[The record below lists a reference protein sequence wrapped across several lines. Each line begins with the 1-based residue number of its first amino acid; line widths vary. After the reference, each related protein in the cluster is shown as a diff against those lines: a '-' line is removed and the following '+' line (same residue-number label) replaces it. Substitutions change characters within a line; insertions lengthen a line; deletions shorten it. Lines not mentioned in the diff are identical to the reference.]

1 MYLRLKYFLDFLFAL
16 FLAFL
21 LLPLFVLIPLLI
33 VLFIGKPVLFRQC
46 RIGYQGRRFHVYKF
60 RTMTDCVDAD
70 GVLLAD
76 EFRLTP
82 IGQFLRSSSLD
93 ELPGLINIFRGEMS
107 FIGPRPLL
115 AEYLPYYSP
124 EQFKRHCVRPGLSG
138 WAQVNGRN
146 LISWDEKFAKDL
158 WYVNHQS
165 FCLDMRIFLL
175 TIWKIFSREGITAV
189 GNATVIPFTSSNPR
203 R

>member
-1 MYLRLKYFLDFLFAL
+1 
-16 FLAFL
+16 
-21 LLPLFVLIPLLI
+21 
-33 VLFIGKPVLFRQC
+33 
-46 RIGYQGRRFHVYKF
+46 
-60 RTMTDCVDAD
+60 MTDCVDAD